1 MRPRRD
7 LNPVEI
13 SKSLEFFCPNM
24 AGCCPIRLKLDTG
37 VQFRYEA
44 VRLRKFGI
52 LIASA
57 APSRLN
63 LLLPC
68 PPNCTLATWRQHLP
82 VKSHICASRSPT
94 VSASLRV
101 FQAMNTRRSS
111 QAAARV
117 GERVAAVS
125 LRARLVIRAAPTSL
139 QCPALNP
146 ESTGTPATR

>member
-1 MRPRRD
+1 

-63 LLLPC
+63 LLLPSQLYARNLEAASSGEVAHLRLEISNSVC
-68 PPNCTLATWRQHLP
+68 LAPRFSSNEH
-82 VKSHICASRSPT
+82 
-94 VSASLRV
+94 
-101 FQAMNTRRSS
+101 SS
-111 QAAARV
+111 QQPSSR
-117 GERVAAVS
+117 
-125 LRARLVIRAAPTSL
+125 
-139 QCPALNP
+139 
-146 ESTGTPATR
+146 